1 MNKTEIKET
10 SELSAKRKFGLTWS
24 MYTLVAMLI
33 GGFWHAKWFE
43 RQYKEFNFI
52 TASEINVPLALIS
65 MLLLGFISTYFF
77 SHIYKINNG
86 ILGAIKTGIFVLLVP
101 RMVVAFAHAAEQ
113 DVNGKGLNLILLEFG
128 LYFIMSII
136 WGFVSGKIYNR

>member
-10 SELSAKRKFGLTWS
+10 SEWSAKRKFGLSWT

-33 GGFWHAKWFE
+33 GAFWQAKWFE

-65 MLLLGFISTYFF
+65 MLLFGFISTYFF
-77 SHIYKINNG
+77 SHIYKVNNG
-86 ILGAIKTGIFVLLVP
+86 IFGAFKTGIIVLLVP
-101 RMVVAFAHAAEQ
+101 RMVVAFAYAAEQ

-128 LYFIMSII
+128 LYLIISIF